1 LIHFLQ
7 GAEMPTRVHPNPAPL
22 PADTLAQWADVAS
35 TVAADC
41 VAGATMLDPALRPL
55 RTFQGRKPMV
65 GRVITARVDPFDFG
79 AMVHVTEA
87 AGAGDVIVLDAGGR
101 MTDAVAGEII
111 CGQMRRRGVRGIVVD
126 GAIRD
131 TDNLSQW
138 PDFAVFYRHIVARG
152 PKTFDAGEVN
162 LPLSLGGVT
171 VTPGDLLI
179 GDDDGLV
186 VIPREKIGA
195 GLTPAL
201 AKPAIE
207 QAWEDALAS
216 GKSPSEVFLG
226 KRN

>member
-1 LIHFLQ
+1 
-7 GAEMPTRVHPNPAPL
+7 MPTRVHPNPAPL

-79 AMVHVTEA
+79 AMVHVTEV
-87 AGAGDVIVLDAGGR
+87 AGEGDVIVLDAGGR
-101 MTDAVAGEII
+101 RTDAVAGEII
-111 CGQMRRRGVRGIVVD
+111 CGHMRRKGVRGLVVD

-138 PDFAVFYRHIVARG
+138 PDFPVFYRHIVALG
-152 PKTFDAGEVN
+152 PKTFVAGEVN
-162 LPLSLGGVT
+162 LPLVLGGVT
-171 VTPGDLLI
+171 VAPGDLLI

-186 VIPREKIGA
+186 VVPRDKMAA
-195 GLTPAL
+195 GLAPAL

-207 QAWEDALAS
+207 QGWEDALAA
-216 GKSPSEVFLG
+216 GKSPLEVFG
-226 KRN
+226 VAKGA